1 MSGKANLG
9 VIFHGFRRGQQHQQ
23 RTRAH
28 PFTGLPNE
36 FDADASALVRQAHGE
51 IGQIA
56 DVGKVAEC
64 ACEAD

>member
-36 FDADASALVRQAHGE
+36 FEADASALVR
-51 IGQIA
+51 
-56 DVGKVAEC
+56 
-64 ACEAD
+64 